1 MTDNIR
7 ADWQLIDS
15 VRDRSY
21 DLFTY
26 DEKLRLHNLVVA
38 FKSVR
43 SISPNDRQW
52 LQESAD
58 NLHAMGAPAARI
70 VRRRPT
76 WLKHR
81 ARRANG

>member
-1 MTDNIR
+1 MTDDLR

-15 VRDRSY
+15 VRDRCY
-21 DLFTY
+21 NLFTY
-26 DEKLRLHNLVVA
+26 NEKLRLHNLVVA

-43 SISPNDRQW
+43 SISPQDRLW

-58 NLHAMGAPAARI
+58 NLRGMGAPAART
-70 VRRRPT
+70 VRRRPA
-76 WLKHR
+76 WLKR

>member
-1 MTDNIR
+1 MSADLR
-7 ADWQLIDS
+7 AEWALIDA

-43 SISPNDRQW
+43 SISPNDRLW
-52 LQESAD
+52 LEESAD
-58 NLHAMGAPAARI
+58 NLRGMGAPAARI
-70 VRRRPT
+70 VRRRPA
-76 WLKHR
+76 WLKRR